1 MLPPFQRFLDEQR
14 DVVYRYLVV
23 AVGANDADDAF
34 QDTMLAAL
42 RAYPALR
49 DGSNLRGWVL
59 TIARRKAL
67 DLHRRRRQVSDAEP
81 PEVPAW
87 DAEPRDDGLWHAVKG
102 LPSKQ
107 RAAIV
112 RRFVADLPYA
122 DIGRELGCSEAAA
135 RRSVFEG
142 LRTLREVVER

>member
-23 AVGANDADDAF
+23 AVGSNDADDAF

-42 RAYPALR
+42 RAYPGLR
-49 DGSNLRGWVL
+49 DASNLRGWLL
-59 TIARRKAL
+59 TIARNKAL
-67 DLHRRRRQVSDAEP
+67 DLHRRRRHLADAEP
-81 PEVPAW
+81 PETAVH
-87 DAEPRDDGLWHAVKG
+87 DDGRPDDELWEAVGG
-102 LPSKQ
+102 LPAKQ

-142 LRTLREVVER
+142 LRNLREVVER

>member
-23 AVGANDADDAF
+23 AVGPNDADDAF

-42 RAYPALR
+42 RAYPTLR
-49 DGSNLRGWVL
+49 DASNLRGWVL
-59 TIARRKAL
+59 TIARNKAL
-67 DLHRRRRQVSDAEP
+67 DLHRRRRHLADAEP
-81 PEVPAW
+81 PEPAAW
-87 DAEPRDDGLWHAVKG
+87 DAAPADRELWRRGREP
-102 LPSKQ
+102 PTKQ

-112 RRFVADLPYA
+112 GRFVADLPYA
-122 DIGRELGCSEAAA
+122 DIGRELGCSEEAA

-142 LRTLREVVER
+142 LRNLRELVER

>member
-23 AVGANDADDAF
+23 AVGSNDADDAF
-34 QDTMLAAL
+34 QDTMLSAL
-42 RAYPALR
+42 RAYPGLR
-49 DGSNLRGWVL
+49 DASNLRGWVL
-59 TIARRKAL
+59 TIARNKAL
-67 DLHRRRRQVSDAEP
+67 DLHRRRRHVADVEP
-81 PEVPAW
+81 PETPVY
-87 DAEPRDDGLWHAVKG
+87 DDGQPDHELWEAVGG
-102 LPSKQ
+102 LPAKQ

-142 LRTLREVVER
+142 LRNLREVVER